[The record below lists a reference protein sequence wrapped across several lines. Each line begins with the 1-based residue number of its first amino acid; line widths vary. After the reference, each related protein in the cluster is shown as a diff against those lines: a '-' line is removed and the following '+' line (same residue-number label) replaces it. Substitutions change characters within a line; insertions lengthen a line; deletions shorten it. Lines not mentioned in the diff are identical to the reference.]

1 MCHFQAVVTKNA
13 FVPQFENVCG
23 AKTYEIYSD
32 QNEHDCQ
39 LKNIK
44 KNNFRLI
51 SLFLVNFNKANMPIF
66 IKNSRNG
73 VRDVSRY
80 SFVCTVV

>member
-1 MCHFQAVVTKNA
+1 MCHSRAVVRKNTL
-13 FVPQFENVCG
+13 VPQFENVCW
-23 AKTYEIYSD
+23 AKPYEIYSV

-51 SLFLVNFNKANMPIF
+51 SLFLVNFNRANMPIF
-66 IKNSRNG
+66 IKKSRNG
-73 VRDVSRY
+73 VRDFSPY